1 MRLGNKFGTFSHEI
15 MKKILRLALSLSL
28 LLAVASATAQNL
40 PYADYKRFH
49 FGFSLGLN
57 FLDFN
62 LTPSNMVIDGKT
74 YQADVSSL
82 MPGFS
87 VALISDLRLNDYF
100 NLRLN
105 PALHFGDR
113 TISYYSPTDGER
125 FNTGVK
131 SAIITVPLYV
141 KFSAFRV
148 HDYKPYIIAGG
159 GVAFDC
165 YRDKRMPVIL
175 NMFDYFVDF
184 GAGCTIYF
192 PYFRFAPEI
201 RFAIGFNDLLEP
213 FEKRKIEY
221 QDPDMKRYNQALSRI
236 TSQMF
241 ILTFNFE

>member
-1 MRLGNKFGTFSHEI
+1 MKVEQGMR
-15 MKKILRLALSLSL
+15 MKKIKYLTPLIL
-28 LLAVASATAQNL
+28 LVLFCNTTAQNL

-49 FGFSLGLN
+49 FGFSLGVN

-62 LTPSNMVIDGKT
+62 VTPSHLAIDGKT
-74 YQADVSSL
+74 YEADVSSI

-113 TISYYSPTDGER
+113 TLSYLNPIDGER
-125 FNTGVK
+125 FSTSVK
-131 SAIITVPLYV
+131 SAIITVPLYL

-148 HDYKPYIIAGG
+148 HDYKPYLIAGG

-165 YRDKRMPVIL
+165 YRDKRMPVVL

-192 PYFRFAPEI
+192 PFFRFAPEL
-201 RFAIGFNDLLEP
+201 RFVIGFNNLLEP
-213 FEKRKIEY
+213 LEKRGIEY
-221 QDPDMKRYNQALSRI
+221 QDPDMKRYNHALSKL

-241 ILTFNFE
+241 VLTFNFE